1 MLRRDTRWPRWI
13 PVDPALAPQRTPQ
26 SITGART
33 ARSLAV
39 AAAAAVCA
47 FALLGCGESEAD
59 APVEALTRFLQAM
72 DRGNVHAG
80 ARKESYALLDRAA
93 QGRIAERARRAA
105 LVTGRTWE
113 PWEMLAPG
121 RFRMR
126 FTPAEHSGMR
136 ATVTGD
142 HARVEVRDR
151 DGRGRAE
158 IALVHQ
164 DGAWR
169 IQLPVPA
176 PRRDVA
182 ERVAP

>member
-1 MLRRDTRWPRWI
+1 M
-13 PVDPALAPQRTPQ
+13 A
-26 SITGART
+26 
-33 ARSLAV
+33 
-39 AAAAAVCA
+39 CA
-47 FALLGCGESEAD
+47 ESEAD
-59 APVEALTRFLQAM
+59 APVEALTRFLTAL

-80 ARKESYALLDRAA
+80 ARQESYAMLDREA
-93 QGRIAERARRAA
+93 QAHIAERAHRAA
-105 LVTGRTWE
+105 LVTGRDWE

-142 HARVEVRDR
+142 RARVEVRDR
-151 DGRGRAE
+151 DGRSRAE
-158 IALVHQ
+158 IAMVHQ

-169 IQLPVPA
+169 VQLPVPA

-182 ERVAP
+182 ERVTP